1 MSQRSTHLFASI
13 TAAICLVG
21 LVNGCGDSMGTP
33 KTFPADESS
42 CTTADGEHRVCISWS
57 CAPSSMDSGVA
68 IVCSA
73 TQPPGVPLPTGKY
86 PCSSTKGGLY
96 CPPSGMGGPVSPP
109 DCTATAAWL
118 ICKRPANDPSEGS
131 TGTGGSA
138 EQGTGGVAGSAT
150 GAGGQ
155 GGGHEGT
162 GESNGSG
169 GVNGGSGGA
178 SVGDGTGG
186 VAVGGGT
193 GGTAEGSGS
202 GGASVGDGSGGS
214 TGGNGSGGAS
224 AGDGTGGAGEATGS
238 GGSGAGD
245 GSGGCGGSGGSGG
258 TAGGNGTG
266 GSGGSGGSVGG
277 NGSGGTVGSGG
288 AAGGDGSGG
297 TVGSG
302 GASGGSGGAG
312 GGNQGPGCTR
322 TEGYWKNHVDAWPV
336 AALIVGQVNYS
347 KDELVG
353 LFMTETAGDA
363 SLILADQLFAALLN
377 QAAGAAVPSAIANA
391 LSAAQYWMATHKD
404 ADGRLSYGISPSSTD
419 GSAAVA
425 LSAVLDDFNNGRAGT
440 PHCR

>member
-1 MSQRSTHLFASI
+1 MSQRLTHLFASI

-33 KTFPADESS
+33 KSFPPDGSS

-57 CAPSSMDSGVA
+57 CAPRSTDNGVA

-96 CPPSGMGGPVSPP
+96 CPPSGMGGPVSSL
-109 DCTATAAWL
+109 DCTATPAWL
-118 ICKRPANDPSEGS
+118 ICKTPANDPSQGS

-138 EQGTGGVAGSAT
+138 EQGTGGMAGSAT

-155 GGGHEGT
+155 GGGQEGT
-162 GESNGSG
+162 SQNDGSG
-169 GVNGGSGGA
+169 GVNGGGGGA
-178 SVGDGTGG
+178 SVGNGTGG
-186 VAVGGGT
+186 VAVASGT

-202 GGASVGDGSGGS
+202 GGASAGDGSGGS
-214 TGGNGSGGAS
+214 AGGNGSGGAS
-224 AGDGTGGAGEATGS
+224 AGDGTGGAGEGNGSGGSVGGGGNGGAGEGTGS
-238 GGSGAGD
+238 GGSGTGD
-245 GSGGCGGSGGSGG
+245 GSGGCGGSTGSGG
-258 TAGGNGTG
+258 SAGGT
-266 GSGGSGGSVGG
+266 GSGGSVGSGGATGG
-277 NGSGGTVGSGG
+277 NGSGGS
-288 AAGGDGSGG
+288 A
-297 TVGSG
+297 
-302 GASGGSGGAG
+302 GGSGGAG
-312 GGNQGPGCTR
+312 GGNEGPGCTR

-347 KDELVG
+347 KDDLVG

-363 SLILADQLFAALLN
+363 SLILGDQLFAALLN
-377 QAAGAAVPSAIANA
+377 QSAGAAVPSAIANA

-404 ADGRLSYGISPSSTD
+404 ADGRLSYGTSPSSTD

-425 LSAVLDDFNNGRAGT
+425 LSAVLDDFNSGRAGT